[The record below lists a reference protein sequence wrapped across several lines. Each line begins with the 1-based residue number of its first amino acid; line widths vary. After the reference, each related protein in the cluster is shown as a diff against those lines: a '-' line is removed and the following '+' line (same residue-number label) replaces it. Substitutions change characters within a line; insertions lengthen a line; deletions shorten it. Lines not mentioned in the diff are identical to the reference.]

1 MNGKEDMDVKIA
13 EQKTTLLDILGELDL
28 PPEERKQMLTLLCEY
43 HHVFALEDGERGETD
58 LLQFEIETGNA
69 PPNRQHPRRMP
80 FSVREEVA
88 KQLKK
93 MQEMEVIQPSKS
105 PWSSPVV
112 LVRKKDGSHRF
123 CIDYRKLNS
132 VTKADSY
139 PLPCIDDLL
148 DQLGKSVYF
157 STLDLASGFWQ
168 IKVHS
173 ASQEKTAFST
183 PHGHFEFRVMPF
195 GLMNAPSV
203 FQRLMQ
209 QILSSINPEGGPSFV
224 TAYID
229 DLLVFPSFLSE
240 HLDHLR
246 LVLEKLKD
254 VGLKLNPNKCCF
266 IRKEVE
272 YLGHIITPCGL
283 QPNGKLIAA
292 IKGSLITALF

>member
-1 MNGKEDMDVKIA
+1 MA
-13 EQKTTLLDILGELDL
+13 EIGVELPWQDKSKL
-28 PPEERKQMLTLLCEY
+28 YSLMCKY
-43 HHVFALEDGERGETD
+43 HDVFALGDRERGETD
-58 LLQFEIETGNA
+58 LIQLEIDTGNA

-80 FSVREEVA
+80 FSGRNEIA

-93 MQEMEVIQPSKS
+93 MQEMTVIQPSKS

-112 LVRKKDGSHRF
+112 MVWKKDGSHRF
-123 CIDYRKLNS
+123 CVDYHKLNN

-139 PLPCIDDLL
+139 PLPRIDDLL

-168 IKVHS
+168 IKV
-173 ASQEKTAFST
+173 APDSQEKTAFST

-209 QILSSINPEGGPSFV
+209 QILSSINPDDGPNFV

-229 DLLVFPSFLSE
+229 DLLIFSSTLVE
-240 HLDHLR
+240 HLNHLR
-246 LVLEKLKD
+246 LVLEKLREF
-254 VGLKLNPNKCCF
+254 GLKLNPSKCCF
-266 IRKEVE
+266 ICKPCHNTSGSVAKQQA
-272 YLGHIITPCGL
+272 GHC
-283 QPNGKLIAA
+283 
-292 IKGSLITALF
+292 S